1 MDTSCQ
7 EVFSEE
13 QRQDVIRSQEAILM
27 EIRKFHVKHQA
38 DLTDRFNKGVVLGMF
53 VGAFVGAAALALGMM
68 LG

>member
-1 MDTSCQ
+1 MDTSSQ

-27 EIRKFHVKHQA
+27 EIRKLRVEHQA
-38 DLTDRFNKGVVLGMF
+38 ELTDRFNQGLMTGAVLGA
-53 VGAFVGAAALALGMM
+53 VALALGWM

>member
-1 MDTSCQ
+1 MDTSSQ
-7 EVFSEE
+7 DVLSEE

-27 EIRKFHVKHQA
+27 EIRKLCVEHQT